1 LLDDSLFDSWAI
13 SVNMKRDPFKQYTKD
28 PDNVAKLYL
37 LMSGASILATIAI
50 AIGTIF
56 FILIAIGII

>member
-1 LLDDSLFDSWAI
+1 
-13 SVNMKRDPFKQYTKD
+13 MKRDPFKQYTKD

-37 LMSGASILATIAI
+37 IMTGTSILATIAI